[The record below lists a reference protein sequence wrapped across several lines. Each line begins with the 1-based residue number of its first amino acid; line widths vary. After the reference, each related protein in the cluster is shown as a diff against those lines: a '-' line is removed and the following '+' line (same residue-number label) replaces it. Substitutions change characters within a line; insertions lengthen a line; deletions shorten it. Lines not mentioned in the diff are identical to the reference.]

1 MSRKNKQAVFNGL
14 GSFGIVGYS
23 QDELQTIHLASLDVL
38 NSVGVRVDSLEARE
52 IFANGGCQVDNDTMI
67 VKIPPYVVEDA
78 VRTAP
83 PTLTLAGRDP
93 EKDYT
98 LEKNRVGFVNFGEG
112 VFVRDIDTKEYRP
125 STKRDLA
132 DISRLSDYLPNMDIS
147 YRAVVSQDYPG
158 PAQALHNAE
167 AIFPNTTKHFFIGA
181 DGVKNAQKLIKM
193 AAAIVGGEEKLRE
206 HPIISFNTCPT
217 SLLKLIPECTDVI
230 MLAAK
235 AGIPVNII
243 SMAMAGG
250 TSPVTLAG
258 TLVTHNA
265 EVLSAIVLSQLTKK
279 GAPCIYA
286 SSTTLMDL
294 RYTTAPVGA
303 PELGMISA
311 SVARLAQFYNLPSFV
326 AGG

>member
-1 MSRKNKQAVFNGL
+1 MKRNKQAVFNGL

-23 QDELQTIHLASLDVL
+23 QDELQTIHLATLDVL
-38 NSVGVRVDSLEARE
+38 NNVGVRVDSKTARD
-52 IFANGGCQVDNDTMI
+52 IFAGGGAAVDETTHI
-67 VKIPPYVVEDA
+67 VKIPPYIVEDA
-78 VRTAP
+78 IRTAP
-83 PTLTLAGRDP
+83 PTLQLCGRTPD
-93 EKDYT
+93 KDYV

-112 VFVRDIDTKEYRP
+112 VMIRDMETKEYRP
-125 STKRDLA
+125 STKADLVKC
-132 DISRLSDYLPNMDIS
+132 SLMSDYLSNMDIT
-147 YRAVVSQDYPG
+147 YRAVVSQDHPG
-158 PAQALHNAE
+158 PSQALHNAE

-181 DGVKNAQKLIKM
+181 DGACNAKKLLRM
-193 AAAIVGGEEKLRE
+193 AEAVVGGKEKLRTR
-206 HPIISFNTCPT
+206 PLISFNVCPT

-230 MLAAK
+230 ILAARE
-235 AGIPVNII
+235 GVPVNII
-243 SMAMAGG
+243 SMAMAGA

-265 EVLSAIVLSQLTKK
+265 EVLSAIILSQLTQK

-286 SSTTLMDL
+286 SSTTLMDM

-311 SVARLAQFYNLPSFV
+311 SVARLAQYYNLPSFV

>member
-1 MSRKNKQAVFNGL
+1 MKRNKQAVFHGL

-23 QDELQTIHLASLDVL
+23 PDELQTIHLATLDVL
-38 NSVGVRVDSLEARE
+38 NNVGVRVDSKKARD
-52 IFANGGCQVDNDTMI
+52 IFGDGGAVVDETTHI
-67 VKIPPYVVEDA
+67 VKIPPYIVEEA
-78 VRTAP
+78 IRTAP
-83 PTLTLAGRDP
+83 PTLQLCGRTP
-93 EKDYT
+93 EKDYVI
-98 LEKNRVGFVNFGEG
+98 EKNRVGFVNFGEG
-112 VFVRDIDTKEYRP
+112 VMIRDMKTKEYRP
-125 STKRDLA
+125 STKADLVKC
-132 DISRLSDYLPNMDIS
+132 SLMSDYLCNMDIT
-147 YRAVVSQDYPG
+147 YRAVVSQDHPG
-158 PAQALHNAE
+158 PSQALHNAE

-181 DGVKNAQKLIKM
+181 DGAENAKKLLKM
-193 AAAIVGGEEKLRE
+193 AAAVVGGKEKLRQR
-206 HPIISFNTCPT
+206 PLISFNVCPT

-230 MLAAK
+230 ILAAQE
-235 AGIPVNII
+235 GVPVNII
-243 SMAMAGG
+243 SMAMAGA

-265 EVLSAIVLSQLTKK
+265 EVLSAIILSQLTKK

-286 SSTTLMDL
+286 SSTTLMDM